1 MWSKIEKRFPLRAF
15 LHQHLKAYQVPASL
29 NFWYAFG
36 MMALL
41 MVFNQFLSGFWLVMF
56 YVPTV
61 SEAFSSIQMLMHQV
75 PSGWFIRYL
84 HTTGAS
90 FLFMVLYAHLFRA
103 FLYGSYRQPR
113 EVVWCLGMF
122 LWFLMMVEAFMGY
135 VLPWGQMSYWGAQVV
150 TSALDGIPW
159 VGSTLKYWLRGAQQ
173 VGQPLLQRFFAFHI
187 ILLPFLL
194 LIIIKLHIVAI
205 RCVGSSEPEEQ
216 GSSAAK
222 IPFIPHHL
230 AKESLPLSIFIFL
243 FFLVLFFF
251 PEMGGL
257 FIEGVNQQLANPL
270 QTPNSIHP
278 PWYITPFFAILRAV
292 PNLSMGLV
300 FTIFSFLLFFIL
312 PWLDKSTKRT
322 LKLKN
327 RFHRYMVYAF
337 CLNLV
342 MLGVLGWYEV
352 SATNLFLARL
362 GLGFYWMFFI
372 LMPYYSRRD
381 CA

>member
-41 MVFNQFLSGFWLVMF
+41 MVLNQFLSGFWLVMF

-61 SEAFSSIQMLMHQV
+61 GEAFSSIQMLMHQV

-122 LWFLMMVEAFMGY
+122 LWLLMMMEAFMGY

-187 ILLPFLL
+187 ILMPFLL
-194 LIIIKLHIVAI
+194 FVIIKLHIVAI

-216 GSSAAK
+216 ASSAAK

-251 PEMGGL
+251 PDMGGL

-322 LKLKN
+322 LKFKN

-342 MLGVLGWYEV
+342 MLGVLGWFEV
-352 SATNLFLARL
+352 SATSLFLARV

-372 LMPYYSRRD
+372 LMPYYSRRE